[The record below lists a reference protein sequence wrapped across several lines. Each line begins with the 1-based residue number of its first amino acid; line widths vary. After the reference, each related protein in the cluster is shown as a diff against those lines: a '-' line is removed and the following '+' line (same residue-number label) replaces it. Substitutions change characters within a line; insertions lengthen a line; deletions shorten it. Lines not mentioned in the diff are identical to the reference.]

1 MIAFFL
7 NPKTILAAL
16 LIAASVATDLRTRK
30 VPNRL
35 ILIGFTLAVIA
46 VGVFDGRSGIWPA
59 VASLGTAILFTF
71 PLYSVKAIAAGDVK
85 LLVTLSL
92 LMSWNTSVTM
102 IFASMVWGAALGFA
116 RVLMDGKAKQFGENL
131 LAILKRAKPAQQNLS
146 HIPYTVAILFGFL
159 TSLSLA
165 SAGISW
171 I

>member
-1 MIAFFL
+1 MTSSLIQ
-7 NPKTILAAL
+7 KTILAAL
-16 LIAASVATDLRTRK
+16 LIIASVAFDLKNRK

-35 ILIGFTLAVIA
+35 IVIGFTLAIIA
-46 VGVFDGRSGIWPA
+46 VGVIDGRSGIWPA
-59 VASLGTAILFTF
+59 VASLFTAVLFTF

-85 LLVTLSL
+85 LLITLSL
-92 LMSWNTSVTM
+92 LMNWNTSVTM
-102 IFASMVWGAALGFA
+102 IIASMGWGAVLGVA
-116 RVLMDGKAKQFGENL
+116 RVLIDGKGKQFVENL

-159 TSLSLA
+159 TSLSLS